1 MKSLYWC
8 VITGTT
14 VGFGD
19 DSPKVPGVRLACVLF
34 LPLAVAV
41 MGEFLGY
48 VAGIY
53 LERKQRQAERMFLE
67 HTLTLADIQT
77 MDANQDGKVTQAEF
91 LAYML
96 VTLHRVSQDDVDS
109 LLALFNKLDT
119 DRSGALS
126 KEDLRVHAGRC
137 LRHHSQQ
144 LTGSSNLDVL
154 V

>member
-1 MKSLYWC
+1 
-8 VITGTT
+8 

-19 DSPKVPGVRLACVLF
+19 DSPKVPGVRLACVFF

-53 LERKQRQAERMFLE
+53 LERKQRKAERMFLK

-77 MDANQDGKVTQAEF
+77 MDSDQDGQVNQAEF

-96 VTLHRVSQDDVDS
+96 VTLHRVGQDDVDS
-109 LLALFNKLDT
+109 LLALFKKLDT
-119 DRSGALS
+119 DHSGTLS
-126 KEDLRVHAGRC
+126 REDLRVHAGRC
-137 LRHHSQQ
+137 LRHQSQQ
-144 LTGSSNLDVL
+144 IIGSSNLDAL